1 MSCKTAKAL
10 LKKYFSVME
19 HHSTCGYISVV
30 SGGIHL
36 MSPAPRGH
44 GKVRRSQ
51 LLIVRILFIKVN
63 QLKEQKK
70 MKCYIQ
76 LLQEIKIKNY
86 KSKSRLIQEHNRL
99 SKEGLF

>member
-76 LLQEIKIKNY
+76 LLQEIKIK
-86 KSKSRLIQEHNRL
+86 KLQK
-99 SKEGLF
+99 